1 MYFTYIIRS
10 GRDSSFYIGSC
21 ADLTKR
27 LVEHNFGR
35 TGYTKYK
42 RPWRLVYKEEF
53 QDRSQ
58 ARKRENYLKGLK
70 NKKYLEYL
78 MKKSIRSKGP

>member
-21 ADLTKR
+21 KDLTKR
-27 LVEHNFGR
+27 LNEHNFGNTR
-35 TGYTKYK
+35 YTKYK
-42 RPWRLVYKEEF
+42 RPWKLIYKEEHKN
-53 QDRSQ
+53 RSD
-58 ARKRENYLKGLK
+58 AMKREKCLKKLK

-78 MKKSIRSKGP
+78 IQKSRSFKGP